1 MSAGRHRLDGQ
12 RRDALRAWLR
22 SLPARLSPRRVPL
35 AAGGAPVP
43 APVAGAPEAPAP
55 PIPVPGAGASPG
67 LPRRDTWVRARR
79 RLRRAA
85 RDLLW
90 AAGDRLCARK
100 LTFGPGN
107 WLSELGWRLSGPFTM
122 TPPAP
127 ALRAAAPGEAAAPGS
142 SRGQPARRASGRE
155 TLAIPAAGEDGPALA
170 RPYLLRWEAMR
181 DGTLPVPE
189 WATGPEMARLLRE
202 ALAGAA

>member
-1 MSAGRHRLDGQ
+1 MTAGRHRLDGQ

-22 SLPARLSPRRVPL
+22 TLPARLSPRRVPR

-90 AAGDRLCARK
+90 AAGDRLCARRA
-100 LTFGPGN
+100 TFPAGS
-107 WLSELGWRLSGPFTM
+107 WLGELGWKLSGPFAM
-122 TPPAP
+122 APP

-142 SRGQPARRASGRE
+142 SRGQSARRASGRE
-155 TLAIPAAGEDGPALA
+155 TLAIPAAGEDGPALV
-170 RPYLLRWEAMR
+170 RPYYLRWEAMR

-189 WATGPEMARLLRE
+189 WATGPEMARLLRGM
-202 ALAGAA
+202 LAGAA